1 MAGRKI
7 SDLDSVSADQVLL
20 TDKFLLARA
29 QGDNVIVSYKDIRD
43 SLAAKIL
50 QDEVKIKEFQN
61 FQLFLADQ

>member
-29 QGDNVIVSYKDIRD
+29 QGDNVIVSYKDMRD